1 MAVFDALF
9 CFERVLFMDG
19 YKTIREMAEKWNL
32 TPRMVQKWCA
42 EGKIP
47 GASRFGRVWAIPE
60 DAERPVDGR
69 VTTGEYK
76 NWRKKVGRQ
85 PTSDE

>member
-1 MAVFDALF
+1 
-9 CFERVLFMDG
+9 MDG
-19 YKTIREMAEKWNL
+19 YVTIREMAEKWDI

-47 GASRFGRVWAIPE
+47 GASKFGRLWAIPN
-60 DAERPVDGR
+60 DAERPADGR

-76 NWRKKVGRQ
+76 NWRKNLR
-85 PTSDE
+85 SDNQ